1 MIKMRKYVVVR
12 HFTTWD
18 TIEVM
23 AKNNAEAILDA
34 QSVCEVCRSEIMEN
48 LEPCE
53 DKDTAKLITG
63 KVRI

>member
-1 MIKMRKYVVVR
+1 MSTGLGV
-12 HFTTWD
+12 
-18 TIEVM
+18 
-23 AKNNAEAILDA
+23 NGA
-34 QSVCEVCRSEIMEN
+34 QNVFMFISEIMEN